1 MRSGKRHRP
10 RLMSH
15 GSAAHSRGR
24 ARVRGESCVKP
35 LLTRDVGCGE
45 IRLPYVPAIALFSTA
60 FQRGRAPT
68 TSHAQC
74 SEGNYQG
81 YIEDLK
87 RRKGPD
93 ADQPHRV
100 QYRKLVR
107 A

>member
-1 MRSGKRHRP
+1 MAH
-10 RLMSH
+10 
-15 GSAAHSRGR
+15 AA
-24 ARVRGESCVKP
+24 GEAP
-35 LLTRDVGCGE
+35 TTRDV
-45 IRLPYVPAIALFSTA
+45 R
-60 FQRGRAPT
+60 
-68 TSHAQC
+68 H

-93 ADQPHRV
+93 ADQPHWV